1 MCPLW
6 AAPINAV
13 QPVLSL
19 GTMFGSARWPNRS
32 LTMARNPYEEANIKA
47 VRPSALV
54 AFTSAPASVSAEM
67 VSACPSAA
75 AIINGVQPPLI
86 GLFTLTFSSI
96 SFLIKSVLPAEAA
109 KYGRDKPDF
118 STFSLRSLML
128 LSQRSPRS
136 SGGQAPATIWQIML
150 AMTGAFCS
158 SLPCCLNSS
167 MYTGM
172 QAAQSS
178 ESRDGLGVC
187 ARPGGG
193 ATHPTEQTN
202 AANSA
207 TCPMEPPSGESCSE
221 DLPVSGL
228 HVHHRRPWIDLVIRR
243 LAAQPDSARFGAA
256 RLLHS
261 DQAQPLA
268 TGRVGALG
276 NDVHVPLAKPGH
288 RPSQRLVQEGAA
300 EHGKETGPGRL
311 VGAVIN
317 WGPAAIEQKQVVTGK

>member
-32 LTMARNPYEEANIKA
+32 LTMARNPYEQANINA

-54 AFTSAPASVSAEM
+54 AFTSAPASVSAET

-75 AIINGVQPPLI
+75 AIISGVQPFPSVESRDALI

-109 KYGRDKPDF
+109 KYGSDKPDF

-187 ARPGGG
+187 ARPGAG

-202 AANSA
+202 AAKSA
-207 TCPMEPPSGESCSE
+207 TCLMEPPSGESCSD

-228 HVHHRRPWIDLVIRR
+228 HVHHPRPWIDLVIRR

-276 NDVHVPLAKPGH
+276 DDVHVPLTERGALTRARSSSPGGW
-288 RPSQRLVQEGAA
+288 RDNEPDPDE
-300 EHGKETGPGRL
+300 
-311 VGAVIN
+311 
-317 WGPAAIEQKQVVTGK
+317 